1 MSNVLDRIFVH
12 IDKRGI
18 NMITYEKL
26 FTILEEKGLNK
37 AWLRKNGFN
46 ANNVD
51 WLIKNKDVKISTID
65 KLCNLLDCQPQDI
78 LTFTKEKEK
87 EE

>member
-1 MSNVLDRIFVH
+1 
-12 IDKRGI
+12 
-18 NMITYEKL
+18 MITYEKL
-26 FTILEEKGLNK
+26 FIILEEKGHNK

-65 KLCNLLDCQPQDI
+65 KLCNLLEVEPCDI
-78 LTFTKEKEK
+78 LTYTKGDNIQ
-87 EE
+87 

>member
-1 MSNVLDRIFVH
+1 
-12 IDKRGI
+12 
-18 NMITYEKL
+18 MITYEKL
-26 FTILEEKGLNK
+26 FLVLEKKGHNK

-51 WLIKNKDVKISTID
+51 WLVKNKDVKISTID

-78 LTFTKEKEK
+78 LTFTKDEVK